1 MAGIHQGLH
10 RSGKISVF
18 ARQREIA
25 RTRESATAA
34 EGGTHVYL
42 NSKMVQVLLAEMGES
57 PAPRSTPSLAID
69 LSSFLT
75 RPVVTDASFHQGL
88 DILQAFKLN
97 GL

>member
-1 MAGIHQGLH
+1 VI
-10 RSGKISVF
+10 GKNG
-18 ARQREIA
+18 ALRAPGALR

-97 GL
+97 GF